1 MKIRISIIFFALFII
16 TSNLIGQEIRGL
28 IIDSESELPIEFVN
42 IGVVD
47 VSSGTITNESGIFI
61 LDCKK
66 LPKDCK
72 INISMIGYEPKT
84 FNLNDLMVDT
94 TTIKLVRKT
103 YELDEVTIKW
113 KEIIRKLGTVKTSK
127 LAGVCGLQG
136 TQKGK
141 GHELGLLIHLGDNP
155 VMIEDVNLKIRK
167 HSYDTIV
174 FRLHIRSIENG
185 LPVNEL
191 LTQNIYLPISKYKG
205 WQKFDLS
212 EYRISISGDV
222 VLSIEWIK
230 ISNVIEKN
238 LIKMNGSKVAT
249 PNILFD
255 INDKIGTLY
264 SRWGSAAR
272 WKIEENKSLGFYITI
287 KE

>member
-1 MKIRISIIFFALFII
+1 MKIRTSILFFSLFTI
-16 TSNLIGQEIRGL
+16 SNLFGQEIRGL
-28 IIDSESELPIEFVN
+28 IIDSESEMPIEFVN
-42 IGVVD
+42 IGVVN
-47 VSSGTITNESGIFI
+47 VSSGTITNESGIFS
-61 LDCKK
+61 LDCEK
-66 LPKDCK
+66 LPKDCR
-72 INISMIGYEPKT
+72 INISMIGYESKT
-84 FNLNDLMVDT
+84 FNLNDLIDKT
-94 TTIKLVRKT
+94 TTIRLVRKT

-113 KEIIRKLGTVKTSK
+113 KEIIRKLGTVKISK

-141 GHELGLLIHLGDNP
+141 GHELGLLLHLGDNP

-167 HSYDTIV
+167 HSYDTVV

-185 LPVNEL
+185 LPANEL
-191 LTQNIYLPISKYKG
+191 LTHNIYLPISKYKG

-212 EYRISISGDV
+212 EYKISLRGDI

-255 INDKIGTLY
+255 INDKIGTFY
-264 SRWGSAAR
+264 SRWGSAAQ
-272 WKIEENKSLGFYITI
+272 WKISENRSPGFYITV